1 MATMPPKPVRQCGP
15 REPADPPQGRVDAMA
30 LVAIIVLVALVV
42 GFAARG
48 SLRNFERI
56 QIHWWAVALFGLG
69 LQAIPV
75 PERFGTR
82 GAVSLLMASYV
93 LLTAFVWVN
102 RRLPAAPLI
111 LIGLV
116 MNMVVIGA
124 NQGMPVSEAA
134 IRATGDVSE
143 GPLAGVDGTKH
154 HLMTDE
160 DVLTWMADVIPVP
173 PPIAVIL
180 SVGDLFLY
188 SGVAWFV
195 VMVMIGR
202 FEVNRRPKA
211 RLQRYRGKHL
221 PPERRLTRRAAARQ
235 TGPRTAAVRSG
246 TAP

>member
-1 MATMPPKPVRQCGP
+1 
-15 REPADPPQGRVDAMA
+15 MA

-75 PERFGTR
+75 PERFGTS
-82 GAVSLLMASYV
+82 GAVGLLLASYV
-93 LLTAFVWVN
+93 LLISFVWVN

-134 IRATGDVSE
+134 IRADVGSEVILTRGDD
-143 GPLAGVDGTKH
+143 PKH
-154 HLMTDE
+154 HLMTDD
-160 DVLTWMADVIPVP
+160 DVLTWFADVIRVP
-173 PPIAVIL
+173 PPIRAIL
-180 SVGDLFLY
+180 SVGDVLLY

-221 PPERRLTRRAAARQ
+221 PPERRLSRQAAARQ
-235 TGPRTAAVRSG
+235 TSPRTAAVRSG